1 MRGDETTTE
10 EERKKGE
17 ESRGVKEEISNES
30 PDRWSNERNRG
41 VDRDGEECRGVR
53 MKRGDTRQ
61 RRSWRVRGAKEREK
75 EEELEMEKA
84 RERPREGER

>member
-1 MRGDETTTE
+1 
-10 EERKKGE
+10 
-17 ESRGVKEEISNES
+17 
-30 PDRWSNERNRG
+30 
-41 VDRDGEECRGVR
+41 